1 MHSQVKAEDLRRVLE
16 HAAGLVRAVKIDRL
30 DVDVKGDGSPVT
42 ALDRQLDG
50 YLKGAL
56 SELMP
61 SAGWLSE
68 ETADDRQRLEREWV
82 WVVDPLDGTRDF
94 VKGRP
99 ECAISIGL
107 VRDGRPVA
115 GGVLNP
121 VTGEGAVTD
130 EAGRIES
137 WGLSAQPP
145 AASLDDAVAVVS
157 RSEVRDGVIGPY
169 AALVKELRPLGSV
182 AYKLLR
188 VAGGADHLTFSVV
201 PKSEWDVCGGLALL
215 EAAGLAYVRFD
226 GRVQRFNQPDT
237 KIACGAVAGPAPLV
251 EAFMG
256 RLGQV
261 RKQ

>member
-1 MHSQVKAEDLRRVLE
+1 MLE
-16 HAAGLVRAVKIDRL
+16 HAAGFVQAVKLDRL
-30 DVDVKGDGSPVT
+30 AVDVKGDGSPVT
-42 ALDRQLDG
+42 ALDRQLDE

-68 ETADDRQRLEREWV
+68 ETADDRRRLEREWV

-107 VRDGRPVA
+107 VRKGRPLA

-130 EAGRIES
+130 EDGNFAS
-137 WGLSAQPP
+137 WGMRARPP
-145 AASLDDAVAVVS
+145 VASLDDAVAVVS
-157 RSEVRDGVIGPY
+157 RTEVRDGVIAPY

-188 VAGGADHLTFSVV
+188 VACRADDLTFSVV

-215 EAAGLAYVRFD
+215 QAAGMAYVRFD
-226 GRVQRFNQPDT
+226 GRAQRFNEPDT
-237 KIACGAVAGPAPLV
+237 RIPCGAVAGPASLV
-251 EAFMG
+251 DAFLE

-261 RKQ
+261 EGS